1 MINIRHDICIKATEP
16 FNSGGENLLIWQLAG
31 GISGDFADMLLIISG
46 FAITLLV
53 GVIYVEQI
61 IAATSRLMKALNP
74 LNVLAR
80 FRLWRSAHKVP
91 H

>member
-1 MINIRHDICIKATEP
+1 M
-16 FNSGGENLLIWQLAG
+16 LIGQLAG

-46 FAITLLV
+46 LGITLLF
-53 GVIYVEQI
+53 GVIYIEQI
-61 IAATSRLMKALNP
+61 IAATNRLMKALNP

>member
-1 MINIRHDICIKATEP
+1 MINIRHDICVKATEP
-16 FNSGGENLLIWQLAG
+16 FSLGGENLLIGQLAG

-46 FAITLLV
+46 FAITLLL

-61 IAATSRLMKALNP
+61 IAGTSRLMKALNP

-80 FRLWRSAHKVP
+80 FRLWRSPHKVP

>member
-1 MINIRHDICIKATEP
+1 
-16 FNSGGENLLIWQLAG
+16 
-31 GISGDFADMLLIISG
+31 LLIISG
-46 FAITLLV
+46 FAITLLL

-61 IAATSRLMKALNP
+61 IAGTSRLMKALNP

>member
-1 MINIRHDICIKATEP
+1 MTNIRHDNCVNASES
-16 FNSGGENLLIWQLAG
+16 FNSGGENLLIGQLAG

-46 FAITLLV
+46 FAITLLF
-53 GVIYVEQI
+53 GVIYIEQI
-61 IAATSRLMKALNP
+61 IAAANRLMKALNP
-74 LNVLAR
+74 LKVLTR